1 MIQNKARGLIRA
13 IRWSG
18 ALMRYQRSRVLKLPL
33 APTIVAIAKD
43 SALLRSLAFALEAH
57 GYLVKPFRS
66 WKSAKDSTRG
76 AFCVV
81 LDDNL
86 PAADKV
92 AWLADR
98 EPGVGTVLLSEDD
111 LELAGR
117 DPGVIVL
124 NKPLAGPD
132 VVTALAIL
140 KARAT

>member
-1 MIQNKARGLIRA
+1 M
-13 IRWSG
+13 
-18 ALMRYQRSRVLKLPL
+18 KLPL
-33 APTIVAIAKD
+33 RPTIVAIAKD

-57 GYLVKPFRS
+57 GYRVKPFQS
-66 WKSAKDSTRG
+66 WNSAKDSARG

-81 LDDNL
+81 LDNNL

-98 EPGVGTVLLSEDD
+98 EPGVGTVLLAEDD

-132 VVTALAIL
+132 VLTALATL
-140 KARAT
+140 KARAAT

>member
-1 MIQNKARGLIRA
+1 M
-13 IRWSG
+13 
-18 ALMRYQRSRVLKLPL
+18 VFKLPL
-33 APTIVAIAKD
+33 TPTIVAIAKD

-57 GYLVKPFRS
+57 GYRVKPFRS
-66 WKSAKDSTRG
+66 WSLAKDSARG

-81 LDDNL
+81 LDNNL
-86 PAADKV
+86 PADDKV

-98 EPGVGTVLLSEDD
+98 EPGVGTVLLAEDD

-117 DPGVIVL
+117 DPSVIVL

-132 VVTALAIL
+132 VLTALAVL

>member
-1 MIQNKARGLIRA
+1 
-13 IRWSG
+13 
-18 ALMRYQRSRVLKLPL
+18 LPP

-57 GYLVKPFRS
+57 GYLVKPFRT
-66 WKSAKDSTRG
+66 WQSAKDSARV

-81 LDDNL
+81 LDSNL
-86 PAADKV
+86 PDADKV

-98 EPGVGTVLLSEDD
+98 EPGVGTVFLAEGD

-124 NKPLAGPD
+124 NKPLDGPD
-132 VVTALAIL
+132 VLTALATL

>member
-1 MIQNKARGLIRA
+1 MSLT
-13 IRWSG
+13 
-18 ALMRYQRSRVLKLPL
+18 
-33 APTIVAIAKD
+33 PTIVAIAKD

-66 WKSAKDSTRG
+66 WKSAKESARG

-98 EPGVGTVLLSEDD
+98 EPGVGTVILAEED

-132 VVTALAIL
+132 VVTALAVL
-140 KARAT
+140 KSRAT

>member
-1 MIQNKARGLIRA
+1 LI
-13 IRWSG
+13 
-18 ALMRYQRSRVLKLPL
+18 SRISAQSTLTVISLPL
-33 APTIVAIAKD
+33 TPTIVAIAKD
-43 SALLRSLAFALEAH
+43 PALLRSLAFALEAH
-57 GYLVKPFRS
+57 GYRVRPFRS
-66 WKSAKDSTRG
+66 WKSAKESTRG

-98 EPGVGTVLLSEDD
+98 EPGVGTVLLAEEDM
-111 LELAGR
+111 ELAGR

-132 VVTALAIL
+132 IVTALAVL